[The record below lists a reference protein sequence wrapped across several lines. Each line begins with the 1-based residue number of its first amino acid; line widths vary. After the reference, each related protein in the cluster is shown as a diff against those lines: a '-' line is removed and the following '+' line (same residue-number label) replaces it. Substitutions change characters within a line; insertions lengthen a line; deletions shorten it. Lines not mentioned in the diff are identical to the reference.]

1 MTAHRIEI
9 KNPRD
14 RKKFPTIIRASQGRE
29 MPAAEL
35 TTSRTV
41 DVRLAHIK
49 KAGALIYINA
59 MRRTAS
65 QSRQ

>member
-1 MTAHRIEI
+1 
-9 KNPRD
+9 
-14 RKKFPTIIRASQGRE
+14 
-29 MPAAEL
+29 MPAAEMA
-35 TTSRTV
+35 TSRTV

-59 MRRTAS
+59 MRRTGS